1 MKRVNSKLVWQGDSW
16 SLRVDALQL
25 GDGTI
30 IEKGVLA
37 HPGSVVLVPIRPL
50 PNNRHEIFMLKQYR
64 HVLDQT
70 ILELPAGSRDSSD
83 EEWLLCAQRELREET
98 GYRAQTFTHLGDIWP
113 APGFT
118 DEVLRIY
125 LAEQLQPDPL
135 PGDVD
140 EMIEVVPMDLADLLV
155 MAQDGR
161 IQDAKTIVSLQ
172 KTAVYLQQTL

>member
-1 MKRVNSKLVWQGDSW
+1 MKRINSKQIWQGDSW
-16 SLRVDALQL
+16 SLRVDSLQL
-25 GDGTI
+25 PDGTI
-30 IEKGVLA
+30 VEKGILV

-50 PNNRHEIFMLKQYR
+50 PDNRYEILMLNQYR

-70 ILELPAGSRDSSD
+70 ILELPAGSRKAD
-83 EEWLLCAQRELREET
+83 EAWLLCAQRELREET
-98 GYRAQTFTHLGDIWP
+98 GQRAQTFTHLGDIWP

-125 LAEQLQPDPL
+125 LAQHLEPDPL

-140 EMIEVVPMDLADLLV
+140 ELIEVIPMGLDDLLE

-161 IQDAKTIVSLQ
+161 IQDAKTIISLQ
-172 KTAVYLQQTL
+172 KTAVYLQQPA